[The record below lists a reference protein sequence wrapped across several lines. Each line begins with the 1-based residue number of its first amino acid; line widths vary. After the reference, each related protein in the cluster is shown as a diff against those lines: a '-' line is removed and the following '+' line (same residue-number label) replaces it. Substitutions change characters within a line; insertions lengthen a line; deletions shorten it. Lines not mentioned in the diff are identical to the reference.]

1 VREQPK
7 PKTGSA
13 RARLFASLVKSRRES
28 NLRALVGGFAVCF
41 PAHTSRERQEHHRS
55 PAGKPLASDD
65 DCSPARCFF
74 DNPRTRPNARTIWP
88 PGPTPRGRSPASGGF
103 KFFHPRGADL
113 TCAPRAYRD
122 GVPLNATSNS
132 DIDLASS
139 SVPAAGRFTSLPSSA
154 RPEPTHKLLT
164 GKRESGRS
172 TPHSCCEVETRE
184 KHRGQQRS
192 KSCAADTTL
201 ASLREVVNKPVHAK
215 A

>member
-1 VREQPK
+1 MREQPK

-74 DNPRTRPNARTIWP
+74 DNPRTAQTRARYGRPVQL
-88 PGPTPRGRSPASGGF
+88 RGDDHPLQVGLS
-103 KFFHPRGADL
+103 FFHPRGADL

-139 SVPAAGRFTSLPSSA
+139 PVPAAGRFTSLPSSA
-154 RPEPTHKLLT
+154 RPEPTHKFADRQTRIRKKHPTLLLR
-164 GKRESGRS
+164 GGDARK
-172 TPHSCCEVETRE
+172 TPRP
-184 KHRGQQRS
+184 
-192 KSCAADTTL
+192 AAL
-201 ASLREVVNKPVHAK
+201 EIVRR
-215 A
+215 

>member
-1 VREQPK
+1 MRFV
-7 PKTGSA
+7 
-13 RARLFASLVKSRRES
+13 
-28 NLRALVGGFAVCF
+28 
-41 PAHTSRERQEHHRS
+41 S
-55 PAGKPLASDD
+55 P
-65 DCSPARCFF
+65 
-74 DNPRTRPNARTIWP
+74 
-88 PGPTPRGRSPASGGF
+88 PTPRASGRSTTVVQRGNPSLATTTVRPPGVFLTTREPAQTRARYGRPVKLRGDDHPLQVGLS
-103 KFFHPRGADL
+103 FFHPRGADL

-122 GVPLNATSNS
+122 EVPLNATSNS

-139 SVPAAGRFTSLPSSA
+139 PVPAAGPFTSLPSSA

>member
-1 VREQPK
+1 M
-7 PKTGSA
+7 
-13 RARLFASLVKSRRES
+13 
-28 NLRALVGGFAVCF
+28 VGGFAVCF

-74 DNPRTRPNARTIWP
+74 DNPRTRARYGRP
-88 PGPTPRGRSPASGGF
+88 VQLRGDDHPLQVGLS
-103 KFFHPRGADL
+103 FFHPRGADL

-139 SVPAAGRFTSLPSSA
+139 PVPAAGRFTSLPSSA